1 MCPSSRLALRPARAE
16 TAGARSGPT
25 SSAATAGRRPLDI
38 GCSDGEYL
46 ELAGKAGER
55 PRRRDW
61 SGYTSSYEQLF
72 SFEAATLTRMLE
84 SAGFHVDDVIA
95 PDPGDWSMSH
105 RSQNGHIL
113 LVSAQT

>member
-1 MCPSSRLALRPARAE
+1 
-16 TAGARSGPT
+16 
-25 SSAATAGRRPLDI
+25 
-38 GCSDGEYL
+38 
-46 ELAGKAGER
+46 
-55 PRRRDW
+55 
-61 SGYTSSYEQLF
+61 
-72 SFEAATLTRMLE
+72 MLE